1 MMHRI
6 LIVDDDPDVRN
17 VLVKILHKAGLG
29 ATVAENG
36 AQGLEIHR
44 AQPADL
50 IVLDLMMP
58 AMGGFEVLKALRPRD
73 EVAVLILT
81 AERQEQKRLD
91 GFRLGADDY
100 LVKPFSGEELLARIR
115 AILRRSTRHKEPAS
129 LHSGPFELDRMK
141 KDLLRDGASLGLTHV
156 EYNIVEALLAHAGHP
171 LSRPDLIRLAW
182 AEGTHPSERTV
193 DVHVFSLRKKL
204 CEAKDP
210 GWIQTCGSEGY
221 SWVSPVRTRGN

>member
-6 LIVDDDPDVRN
+6 LIVDDDPEVRN
-17 VLVKILHKAGLG
+17 VLVKILRRAGLG

-50 IVLDLMMP
+50 IILDLMMP
-58 AMGGFEVLKALRPRD
+58 AMGGFEVLQALRPRD

-81 AERQEQKRLD
+81 AERQERKRLD

-100 LVKPFSGEELLARIR
+100 LVKPFSGEELLARIQ
-115 AILRRSTRHKEPAS
+115 AILRRTTRHKEPDA
-129 LHSGPFELDRMK
+129 LHSGPFEFDRMK
-141 KDLLRDGASLGLTHV
+141 REMKRDGSSLGLTHA
-156 EYNIVEALLAHAGHP
+156 EYNIVEALLTHAGHA

-193 DVHVFSLRKKL
+193 DVHVFSLRKKI
-204 CEAKDP
+204 CRSNDP

-221 SWVSPVRTRGN
+221 CWVSPVRIPRR